1 MNDSNAID
9 PLVCEKV
16 DQLLAR
22 GARFRTAR
30 IGPNWF
36 EATCIMPPAFGGPR
50 LHATTGDSSRD
61 AIASLVYT
69 LTGYDY
75 FRRLRKVG
83 A

>member
-1 MNDSNAID
+1 MSDSNAID
-9 PLVCEKV
+9 PVVCEKV
-16 DQLLAR
+16 DLLLAR
-22 GARFRTAR
+22 GAKFRTAR

-36 EATCIMPPAFGGPR
+36 EATCIMPPAFGGPC

-69 LTGYDY
+69 LTGRDY
-75 FRRLRKVG
+75 FRWLRRAG